1 LKSHSILNPT
11 SILVGESVFAMTMTT
26 WIERLN
32 QQAAIERWL
41 KILNRPIP
49 QGAYS
54 DVAERQAQREM
65 SQLSDRS
72 HEIEADSSSRGSRS
86 QLAVAFGNFIAYE
99 LGKWDWFVNP
109 ISFRDRHPDL
119 ERNRKT
125 GRLRRYR
132 IVDRVGGISVCV
144 ADPRLK
150 SWEPNFRGRV
160 EHGPPVPDKALAE
173 IKDYLF
179 ELQEAAEQPIS
190 WMIAEEW
197 GRVGG
202 RNHCHLL
209 VQGVSHLRR
218 DEAWKKAFERFGR
231 TKITPFDPQRG
242 AAFYCAK
249 YAAKQIGALH
259 FGGSFGNEYSV
270 SLGPGPECGRID
282 VTPSPQMAREE
293 IRRSEFYPRGW
304 AAWRQKR

>member
-1 LKSHSILNPT
+1 
-11 SILVGESVFAMTMTT
+11 VFAMPMTSS
-26 WIERLN
+26 IERLN
-32 QQAAIERWL
+32 QQAAINRWL
-41 KILNRPIP
+41 KLSNRLMPG
-49 QGAYS
+49 GAYA
-54 DVAERQAQREM
+54 DVAERQAVRALP
-65 SQLSDRS
+65 QLSDFSR
-72 HEIEADSSSRGSRS
+72 EVEAGASLRRER
-86 QLAVAFGNFIAYE
+86 LKLPEAFGNFIAHE
-99 LGKWDWFVNP
+99 LGPWDWFVNP

-119 ERNRKT
+119 ERNSKT
-125 GRLRRYR
+125 GNPRRYR

-173 IKDYLF
+173 VKDYLF

-197 GRVGG
+197 GRICG

-231 TKITPFDPQRG
+231 TRIEPFDPELG

-249 YAAKQIGALH
+249 YAAKLIGALH
-259 FGGSFGNEYSV
+259 FGGSFGQEFSV
-270 SLGPGPECGRID
+270 SFSPGPECGGID
-282 VTPSPQMAREE
+282 VTSSPQMAREE

-304 AAWRQKR
+304 TAWRQKR